1 MFETMPKVSIIIP
14 IYNAEKYLS
23 KTIES
28 VMAQTYT
35 DWEIVA
41 VDDGSTDKT
50 PEILKDYEKKLPK
63 KLRVITQKN
72 SGVSIARNTAIAAAR
87 GEYIAF
93 LDHDDLW
100 LPEKLKKQVKL
111 LDSNKK
117 LGLVY
122 SDSYA
127 IDDKGILKKGT
138 LMSGRLFRLH
148 ARMLRGNVFNE
159 LFYVNFIPILTTMV
173 RKNVFNKVGMF
184 DPKYKIAEDYD
195 LFLKIAEQYP
205 IDFTETPLAKYRIY
219 GGNVSKNIEVRVKE
233 DLQISEYWLN
243 KKPELKRKSK
253 DKIRLKHARLHGR
266 LIILYLLN
274 YESKKMIK
282 EIKNFAHDLFL

>member
-1 MFETMPKVSIIIP
+1 MPKVSVIIP
-14 IYNAEKYLS
+14 TYNAEKYLLE
-23 KTIES
+23 TIES
-28 VMAQTYT
+28 VIAQTYS
-35 DWEIVA
+35 DWEIIA

-50 PEILKDYEKKLPK
+50 PEILQDYKKKLSK

-72 SGVSIARNTAIAAAR
+72 SGVSIARNKAIAAAK

-127 IDDKGILKKGT
+127 IDSRGSLKKGT
-138 LMSGRLFRLH
+138 LLSSRLFRLH
-148 ARMLRGNVFNE
+148 ARMQRGNVFDE
-159 LFYVNFIPILTTMV
+159 LFYVDFIPLLTAIV
-173 RKNVFNKVGMF
+173 RKEVFDKVGLF
-184 DPKYKIAEDYD
+184 NPKYKIAEEYD

-205 IDFTETPLAKYRIY
+205 IDFIEKPLAKYRIH
-219 GGNVSKNIEVRVKE
+219 GGNVSKNIELRVKE
-233 DLQISEYWLN
+233 DLQISKYWLD
-243 KKPELKRKSK
+243 KKPELKRKLK
-253 DKIRLKHARLHGR
+253 DKIRLKHARLRGR
-266 LIILYLLN
+266 LIILYLFDCKF
-274 YESKKMIK
+274 KKMIK
-282 EIKNFAHDLFL
+282 EIKNFAHDLSF

>member
-1 MFETMPKVSIIIP
+1 MPKISVIIP
-14 IYNAEKYLS
+14 IYNAERYLS
-23 KTIES
+23 ETIES
-28 VMAQTYT
+28 VMAQTYS

-50 PEILKDYEKKLPK
+50 PEILKDYEKKLSK
-63 KLRVITQKN
+63 KLCVITQKN

-100 LPEKLKKQVKL
+100 LPEKLEKQVKL

-127 IDDKGILKKGT
+127 IDGKGSLKKGT
-138 LMSGRLFRLH
+138 LLSGRLFRLH
-148 ARMLRGNVFNE
+148 ARMRRGNVFNE
-159 LFYVNFIPILTTMV
+159 LFYVNFIPILTAIV

-184 DPKYKIAEDYD
+184 DSKYKIAEEYD

-205 IDFTETPLAKYRIY
+205 IDFIEKPLAKYRIHR
-219 GGNVSKNIEVRVKE
+219 GNVSKNIELRVKE

-243 KKPELKRKSK
+243 KKPELKRKLK
-253 DKIRLKHARLHGR
+253 DKIRLKHARLYGR
-266 LIILYLLN
+266 LIILYLRDHKF
-274 YESKKMIK
+274 KKMTK
-282 EIKNFAHDLFL
+282 EIKNFVHDLFL